1 MASNETFPQI
11 AYPIR
16 VIIPIVY
23 TLITAFA
30 LIGNILNFYS
40 LCVSR
45 DRYGRKSIH
54 VLIWNLIIEG
64 TIWSSIFYIVK
75 MVSYADL
82 GEHFAL
88 NNGKWLN
95 DSWCKSELYILRIMD
110 FLLAYTIVFL
120 CFDRC
125 VKRKQCCYGIRRF
138 ITGICIL
145 VSLWLAVCYALI
157 PILFF
162 NQQLI
167 SFNYG
172 SYECMTNETQINEL
186 TWLDLQNVQSPI
198 KTIYLL
204 DFIFGN
210 ALPIFLMILLLVIRY
225 FIYRKAKKD
234 KYKNNMNTNLTEL
247 DINTY
252 KNFDLRTYDD
262 EHPNLIKM
270 VVLYVIIFIICQLP
284 YYIYR
289 LVRIYHPSIYLNLS
303 SMNILYAIDI
313 PLIILRLINRAINPW
328 LSFFL
333 MRSIRDSS
341 RQACTTFWCC
351 GCFPCCPNR
360 WSCLRDCSVYI
371 RNEWYDLT
379 ANHQLMR
386 EIRPTGN
393 TMKKE
398 FIDPTGKR
406 IRQIYEEYV
415 RYYHR
420 PRTHFSDANPALL
433 FAGKNTLVG
442 NENLSYLSS
451 SNPRSQ
457 HSQILEPST
466 EL

>member
-1 MASNETFPQI
+1 MASNEIFPQI

-16 VIIPIVY
+16 VILPIVY
-23 TLITAFA
+23 TFISTFA
-30 LIGNILNFYS
+30 LIGNTLNFYS
-40 LCVSR
+40 LCVST
-45 DRYGRKSIH
+45 DRYSRKSIH

-64 TIWSSIFYIVK
+64 TIWTLIFYTVK

-95 DSWCKSELYILRIMD
+95 DSWCKSEMYILRIMD

-120 CFDRC
+120 CLDRC
-125 VKRKQCCYGIRRF
+125 VKRKTCCYGIRRF

-145 VSLWLAVCYALI
+145 ISLWLAVCYALI
-157 PILFF
+157 PTLFF
-162 NQQLI
+162 DQQLK

-172 SYECMTNETQINEL
+172 SYECIYNGTQINEL
-186 TWLDLQNVQSPI
+186 NWLDLRNIQLPI
-198 KTIYLL
+198 KTIYLI
-204 DFIFGN
+204 DFMFGN
-210 ALPIFLMILLLVIRY
+210 ALPIFLMILLLIIRF
-225 FIYRKAKKD
+225 FIYRKSTTN
-234 KYKNNMNTNLTEL
+234 KYKTNTDINLTEL
-247 DINTY
+247 DSNTY
-252 KNFDLRTYDD
+252 KQFDLKNYDD
-262 EHPNLIKM
+262 EHPNLTKM
-270 VVLYVIIFIICQLP
+270 VVLYVIVFIICQLP

-289 LVRIYHPSIYLNLS
+289 LVRIYHPSIELNLFS
-303 SMNILYAIDI
+303 INILYAIDI

-341 RQACTTFWCC
+341 RQACSSFWCC

-360 WSCLRDCSVYI
+360 WSCLHDCSLCI

-379 ANHQLMR
+379 ASQQMIR
-386 EIRPTGN
+386 EIRPTGSI
-393 TMKKE
+393 MKKE
-398 FIDPTGKR
+398 FTDSTGKR
-406 IRQIYEEYV
+406 IRQTYEEYV
-415 RYYHR
+415 RYFHR

-433 FAGKNTLVG
+433 LAGKNIPAG

-451 SNPRSQ
+451 NQKQQ
-457 HSQILEPST
+457 HPQLMEPST